1 MGDFFEEL
9 AGDLDKGIKDS
20 LGDDYTTE
28 DLVRFMRDEYLIG
41 PKGLN
46 DYAIRQKFTKILLE
60 QEGLDKK
67 DKMSR
72 RQINDHIAA
81 TDNSSYSRVYFLTKD
96 L

>member
-1 MGDFFEEL
+1 MSDFFEEL
-9 AGDLDKGIKDS
+9 AVNLEKGIKDS
-20 LGDDYTTE
+20 LGEDYTTE
-28 DLVRFMRDEYLIG
+28 DLVKFMRDEYLIG

-46 DYAIRQKFTKILLE
+46 DYTIRQKFTKMLSD

>member
-1 MGDFFEEL
+1 MSDFFEEL
-9 AGDLDKGIKDS
+9 AVNLEKGIKNS
-20 LGDDYTTE
+20 LGEDYTME
-28 DLVRFMRDEYLIG
+28 DLVKFMRDEYLIG

-46 DYAIRQKFTKILLE
+46 DYTIRQKFTKMLSD

>member
-9 AGDLDKGIKDS
+9 AINLDNGIKDS
-20 LGDDYTTE
+20 LGEDYTTK
-28 DLVRFMRDEYLIG
+28 DLIKFMRDEYLIG

-46 DYAIRQKFTKILLE
+46 DYTIRQKFSKILSE

>member
-9 AGDLDKGIKDS
+9 AINLDNGIKDS
-20 LGDDYTTE
+20 LGEDYTTK
-28 DLVRFMRDEYLIG
+28 DLIKFMRDEYLIG

-46 DYAIRQKFTKILLE
+46 DYTIRQKFTKMLAD
-60 QEGLDKK
+60 QEGLDK
-67 DKMSR
+67 KMSR